1 MAGLFDGA
9 FPQRVLPPSQ
19 PDPAGDLI
27 PLGMW
32 LAPNLTGLLTGQ
44 PAPPLPNLPSMP
56 GKVPLTDDPRVA
68 GAIGEAANIGIGLF
82 PLPGVGPA
90 LGAGRFFPWLRRVAP
105 EAQALA
111 SKSPTIYNPPPKPPR
126 PFEADYP
133 GGIRGAPTD
142 VPEPLAHD
150 IEGNPLAA
158 RYVVGRRMVGGA
170 DQGLRPAEYD
180 ALATDLVGGPVQV
193 RPARGMAGILGRTNV
208 DRLTGRPTSIELRA
222 GMRPD
227 EAAMVYAH
235 ELGHVINRIV
245 GRISTKGLEGELEAV
260 YNSLNNPN
268 RTPGGLDAASWA
280 RPVSPQALGYKG
292 DEIPR
297 EYIVEAIRAYL
308 TDPNYLK
315 TVAPNTA
322 AAIRAAVNPHP
333 TLSKVIQ
340 FNTIAGLAAA
350 GLSPQQIVDLV
361 DSASLP
367 IPKQAAPVASP

>member
-1 MAGLFDGA
+1 
-9 FPQRVLPPSQ
+9 
-19 PDPAGDLI
+19 
-27 PLGMW
+27 
-32 LAPNLTGLLTGQ
+32 
-44 PAPPLPNLPSMP
+44 
-56 GKVPLTDDPRVA
+56 
-68 GAIGEAANIGIGLF
+68 
-82 PLPGVGPA
+82 
-90 LGAGRFFPWLRRVAP
+90 
-105 EAQALA
+105 
-111 SKSPTIYNPPPKPPR
+111 
-126 PFEADYP
+126 
-133 GGIRGAPTD
+133 
-142 VPEPLAHD
+142 
-150 IEGNPLAA
+150 
-158 RYVVGRRMVGGA
+158 
-170 DQGLRPAEYD
+170 
-180 ALATDLVGGPVQV
+180 
-193 RPARGMAGILGRTNV
+193 
-208 DRLTGRPTSIELRA
+208 
-222 GMRPD
+222 MRPD

-350 GLSPQQIVDLV
+350 GVSPQQIVDLV